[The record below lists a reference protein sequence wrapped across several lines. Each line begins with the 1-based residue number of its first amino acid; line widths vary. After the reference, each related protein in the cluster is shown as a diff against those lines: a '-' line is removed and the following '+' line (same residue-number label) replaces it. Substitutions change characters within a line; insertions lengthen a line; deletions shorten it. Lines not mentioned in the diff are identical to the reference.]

1 MRDLSRRGAIGL
13 LGGAAAAWPLATRAQ
28 QPTSVQ
34 KVGFLSDESRT
45 FGAAA
50 LRIIAK
56 SLTVL
61 GYVEGRNIVFE
72 VRYSEDKNDL
82 LPGLAAELVR
92 SRVNVI
98 VAVGTPAARAARNAT
113 DSIPIVF
120 TRIAD
125 PIALGLVT
133 SIARPGGNL
142 TGVSVITPD
151 LATKRLEML
160 TEVVRGIK
168 RVGVLWDP
176 TFPSAPLELKEIERA
191 APRLNVE
198 LEPLG
203 VQRAEELE
211 AAVRTLV
218 DRHGQAL
225 TAVPG
230 LLFTEQRK
238 RIAEIAIENKLPTM
252 LSRREHVEAGG
263 LMSYGPNYSDMYRRA
278 AIYVDKI
285 LKGAKPG
292 DLALEQPTT
301 FELVINLSTVKLLGL
316 TMSHEFLLRAND
328 LIE

>member
-113 DSIPIVF
+113 D
-120 TRIAD
+120 
-125 PIALGLVT
+125 
-133 SIARPGGNL
+133 
-142 TGVSVITPD
+142 
-151 LATKRLEML
+151 
-160 TEVVRGIK
+160 
-168 RVGVLWDP
+168 
-176 TFPSAPLELKEIERA
+176 
-191 APRLNVE
+191 
-198 LEPLG
+198 
-203 VQRAEELE
+203 
-211 AAVRTLV
+211 
-218 DRHGQAL
+218 
-225 TAVPG
+225 
-230 LLFTEQRK
+230 
-238 RIAEIAIENKLPTM
+238 
-252 LSRREHVEAGG
+252 
-263 LMSYGPNYSDMYRRA
+263 
-278 AIYVDKI
+278 
-285 LKGAKPG
+285 
-292 DLALEQPTT
+292 
-301 FELVINLSTVKLLGL
+301 
-316 TMSHEFLLRAND
+316 
-328 LIE
+328 